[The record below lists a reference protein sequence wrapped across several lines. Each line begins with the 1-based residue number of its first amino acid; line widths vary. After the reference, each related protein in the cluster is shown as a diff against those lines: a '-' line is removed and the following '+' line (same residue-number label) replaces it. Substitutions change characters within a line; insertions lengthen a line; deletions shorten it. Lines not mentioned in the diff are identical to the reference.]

1 MKKSTKKRLVFWGLP
16 DGRKNRSLTGRVIRE
31 HQPGWTYCAQFGW
44 TSITERPGYGK
55 ARTGGTM
62 AERTTRGFVFVLI
75 VGGSAR
81 RLGDLIRMR
90 MAFGIRTGETR
101 QKQ

>member
-1 MKKSTKKRLVFWGLP
+1 MAKWT
-16 DGRKNRSLTGRVIRE
+16 TG
-31 HQPGWTYCAQFGW
+31 
-44 TSITERPGYGK
+44 
-55 ARTGGTM
+55 
-62 AERTTRGFVFVLI
+62 GFVFVLI

-101 QKQ
+101 QEQ